1 MQPGWA
7 QRQTP
12 SPAGMP
18 YRVRSAGLNGGD
30 EALDSKSERVGAG
43 EAVLLMAEEEPI
55 DMAVADGERKL
66 LSWVGIGIGIALPR
80 GDGGLANAGIGNHWS
95 AAALGRSLSVGY
107 TLEDNSVEGNAS
119 GLMAG

>member
-18 YRVRSAGLNGGD
+18 NRVRSAGLNGGD
-30 EALDSKSERVGAG
+30 EAFDSKSERVGAG
-43 EAVLLMAEEEPI
+43 EAALLMADDDPM

-66 LSWVGIGIGIALPR
+66 LSWVGIGIGIALLR
-80 GDGGLANAGIGNHWS
+80 GDGGFANAGIGNHCS
-95 AAALGRSLSVGY
+95 AAVLIPSLRAGYTFDGISVG
-107 TLEDNSVEGNAS
+107 GNAS